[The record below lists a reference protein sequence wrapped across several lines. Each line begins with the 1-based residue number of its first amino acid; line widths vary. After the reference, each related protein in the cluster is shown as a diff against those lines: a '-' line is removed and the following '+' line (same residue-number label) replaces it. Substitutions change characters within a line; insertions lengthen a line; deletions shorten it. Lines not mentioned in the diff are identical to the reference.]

1 MSVFEKNNI
10 DTFPVFGTMKY
21 RGYWLGDLTL
31 SSFSEKAEVI
41 VRAKRT
47 GVLPEQI
54 DAMQLLLDMQDQIK
68 QQATDAMFTLHE
80 DIELMYENL
89 QATEDIWK
97 FLKLFQIEITDQH
110 YYGEKDH
117 HIAILLIF
125 QSLWE
130 SEFCPAIEIKNGQYV
145 EVLSGT

>member
-1 MSVFEKNNI
+1 
-10 DTFPVFGTMKY
+10 MKY

-47 GVLPEQI
+47 GILPEQI

-110 YYGEKDH
+110 YYGEKDNN
-117 HIAILLIF
+117 IAILLIF

-130 SEFCPAIEIKNGQYV
+130 SEFCPAIEIKNGQCV
-145 EVLSGT
+145 AVLSGT